1 MTGEAKMEPEKDI
14 FEMAKQWVKAKRKG
28 DKEAM
33 AFWRAQI
40 RKEGLSVADTNEFLG
55 EKGWT

>member
-1 MTGEAKMEPEKDI
+1 MEPEKDI